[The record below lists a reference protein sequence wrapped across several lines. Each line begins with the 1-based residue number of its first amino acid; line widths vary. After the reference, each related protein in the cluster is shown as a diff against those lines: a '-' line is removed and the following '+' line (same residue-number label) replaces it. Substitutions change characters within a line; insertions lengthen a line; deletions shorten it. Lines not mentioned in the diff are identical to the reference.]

1 MKLMFQWSAPKLLTV
16 VLGALGCLLLTN
28 CTPFAQNILRYQEPG
43 IEDHQIFPA
52 RVVEAGT
59 PQPWKLAGNYNKTTP
74 EDSLLKTIENY
85 GTVAYLVIQ
94 NGELLYERYW
104 ADHNAKTYSA
114 SFSMAKSIVSM
125 LVGIALE
132 EGKIR
137 SLDQAVADF
146 IPEFKADKKA
156 SITLRHLLTMTS
168 GLDWDESYNSIASPT
183 AQLYYGDDL
192 RSLVTNLTVKH
203 PAGSVWYYSSADTQI
218 LGMALEAAIDK
229 TLSQYASEKIWK
241 HIGAEQNA
249 TWSLDK
255 DNGTT
260 KGNCCFNSTPRDFA
274 RLGQLVLQNGKW
286 QNQQLVPS
294 AYLATATKTNP
305 TLKDADNNKVDYYGY
320 QFWLGQIENKPM
332 PFFAGIL
339 GQYIFVIPH
348 LNAVIIRLGQN
359 DNPGFQDVPTY
370 VQAALKILKNK

>member
-1 MKLMFQWSAPKLLTV
+1 MKQQLFKS
-16 VLGALGCLLLTN
+16 LGYSTLSILGGLLLYA
-28 CTPFAQNILRYQEPG
+28 CTPFAQNVISYQEPG
-43 IEDHQIFPA
+43 IEDHQIFA
-52 RVVEAGT
+52 SRIVQAGR
-59 PQPWKLAGNYNKTTP
+59 PQPWQLASNYNKTKLEEP
-74 EDSLLKTIENY
+74 LLKTIESY

-104 ADHNAKTYSA
+104 AGHNAKAYSA

-137 SLDQAVADF
+137 SLDQVVADF
-146 IPEFKADKKA
+146 IPEFKEGKKA

-168 GLDWDESYNSIASPT
+168 GLAWDESYNSIASPT
-183 AQLYYGDDL
+183 TELYYGDDL
-192 RSLVTNLTVKH
+192 RKLVTGLTVKH

-218 LGMALEAAIDK
+218 LGMALEAATGK
-229 TLSQYASEKIWK
+229 TLSQYASEKIWQN
-241 HIGAEQNA
+241 IGAEQNA

-286 QNQQLVPS
+286 QNQQLVS
-294 AYLATATKTNP
+294 SSYLAQATKPNL
-305 TLKDADNNKVDYYGY
+305 TLRDAENKEVNFYGY
-320 QFWLGQIENKPM
+320 QFWLGQLENKPM
-332 PFFAGIL
+332 TFFNGIL

-348 LNAVIIRLGQN
+348 LKAVILRLGQGESSEFK
-359 DNPGFQDVPTY
+359 DIVAYQE
-370 VQAALKILKNK
+370 AALKILKENQK